1 MAARIW
7 IIGGAAAV
15 GVVVFAAAVAFTAGG
30 DIFSLGSRT
39 SQCRAA
45 AEMAEAV
52 KPYAKGEMAAF
63 LPLTPSDISA
73 LPFDG
78 TGEDA
83 TRLGALKGK
92 TTLFN
97 MWATWCAPCRV
108 EMPHLAALQDARGG
122 DDFAV
127 VATSIDHNETGRPT
141 EFLAETG
148 AENLAYHREPELTL
162 FNSLKKAGLAMG
174 MPTTLLIAPDG
185 CAAGVLHGAAMW
197 DSPDS
202 LALIDAAVASTR

>member
-1 MAARIW
+1 MAARTW

-15 GVVVFAAAVAFTAGG
+15 GVMVFTAAVLITAGG
-30 DIFSLGSRT
+30 NIFSLAKGT

-45 AEMAEAV
+45 AEMAGAV
-52 KPYAKGEMAAF
+52 KPLVKGEMAAF
-63 LPLTPSDISA
+63 LPLAPADLSA

-78 TGEDA
+78 TGADA
-83 TRLGALKGK
+83 TTIETLKGK
-92 TTLFN
+92 TTLLN
-97 MWATWCAPCRV
+97 LWATWCAPCRI
-108 EMPHLAALQDARGG
+108 EMPHLAALETARGG

-127 VATSIDHNETGRPT
+127 VATSIDHNDNGRPT

-148 AENLAYHREPELTL
+148 AENLAYHREPDLTL

-185 CAAGVLHGAAMW
+185 CAAGVLHGAAVW
-197 DSPDS
+197 NSPDS

>member
-1 MAARIW
+1 MAARVW

-15 GVVVFAAAVAFTAGG
+15 GVVVFAAAVLITAGG

-45 AEMAEAV
+45 SEMAEAV
-52 KPYAKGEMAAF
+52 KPYVKGEMAAF
-63 LPLTPSDISA
+63 LPLTPADLSA

-78 TGEDA
+78 TGDDA
-83 TRLGALKGK
+83 TKLGTLKGK

-97 MWATWCAPCRV
+97 MWATWCAPCRI
-108 EMPHLAALQDARGG
+108 EMPHLAALQEKRGG

-148 AENLAYHREPELTL
+148 AEVLAYHREPELTL

-185 CAAGVLHGAAMW
+185 CAAGVLHGAAGW